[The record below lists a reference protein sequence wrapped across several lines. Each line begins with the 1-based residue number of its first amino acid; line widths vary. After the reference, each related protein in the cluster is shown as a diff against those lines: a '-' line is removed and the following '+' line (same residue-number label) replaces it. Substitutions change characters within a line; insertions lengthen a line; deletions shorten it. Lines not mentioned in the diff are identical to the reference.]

1 MVTKKFQYK
10 DGTGVVTEYDIG
22 AKAENVVFT
31 DGESAEEKLS
41 GLSDVAQ
48 SGSYED
54 LTDKPGL
61 YETHNST
68 VYRNFS
74 YPGGTAY
81 IYIPQNN
88 GEPSDLTG
96 YTIQDLAGND
106 YLITSCQYDDGGIGI
121 VISADGTTPT
131 YPDETVV
138 PDQSVVMIY
147 KKISDLK
154 FAVGKEC
161 KNSSA
166 SFNDYENNVASGYC
180 SSAFGSGSAA
190 TGRSSFAAGYQTTA
204 AGQNSFAAGYKA
216 KATGYGSAF
225 AAGYFATA
233 QGYQAAF
240 GQFNKLSS
248 GPSSPTS
255 STGDIFLI
263 GMGRSESAL
272 DNVFRV
278 SKDGKCYGKNA
289 FVSSGA
295 DYAEYFEWAD
305 GNPEAEDR
313 RGLFVTLDGKFI
325 RKAGPGD
332 DLLGIVSA
340 APAIEGDCSSENW
353 HGMYVKD
360 IFGSPVTETVEV
372 AESVDESTGETIP
385 AYTETR
391 WVLNPEFNPQ
401 QEYVSRDKRK
411 EWAPVGMLGKLV
423 LVDDGTCQV
432 NQYCTC
438 RENGIATHS
447 PQKTSY
453 RVMER
458 LDNTHVRV
466 FVK

>member
-1 MVTKKFQYK
+1 
-10 DGTGVVTEYDIG
+10 
-22 AKAENVVFT
+22 
-31 DGESAEEKLS
+31 
-41 GLSDVAQ
+41 
-48 SGSYED
+48 
-54 LTDKPGL
+54 
-61 YETHNST
+61 
-68 VYRNFS
+68 
-74 YPGGTAY
+74 
-81 IYIPQNN
+81 
-88 GEPSDLTG
+88 
-96 YTIQDLAGND
+96 
-106 YLITSCQYDDGGIGI
+106 
-121 VISADGTTPT
+121 
-131 YPDETVV
+131 
-138 PDQSVVMIY
+138 
-147 KKISDLK
+147 
-154 FAVGKEC
+154 
-161 KNSSA
+161 
-166 SFNDYENNVASGYC
+166 
-180 SSAFGSGSAA
+180 
-190 TGRSSFAAGYQTTA
+190 
-204 AGQNSFAAGYKA
+204 
-216 KATGYGSAF
+216 
-225 AAGYFATA
+225 
-233 QGYQAAF
+233 
-240 GQFNKLSS
+240 
-248 GPSSPTS
+248 
-255 STGDIFLI
+255 
-263 GMGRSESAL
+263 MGRSESAT

-313 RGLFVTLDGKFI
+313 RGLFVTLDGNFI

-438 RENGIATHS
+438 SENGIATHS